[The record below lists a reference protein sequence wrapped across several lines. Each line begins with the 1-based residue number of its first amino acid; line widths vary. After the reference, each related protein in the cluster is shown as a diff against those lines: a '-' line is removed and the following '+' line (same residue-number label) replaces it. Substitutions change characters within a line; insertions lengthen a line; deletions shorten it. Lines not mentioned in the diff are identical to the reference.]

1 MVGKQTQL
9 GLIIKNARIDC
20 GLTQEELAARTGIT
34 CRYMIAIENEG
45 KIPKYETLYKIIHRL
60 NISADLIFYP
70 STPRKNPEK
79 EQLLH
84 LLEVCS
90 DHDIHV
96 LLCTAKGM
104 LEHK

>member
-20 GLTQEELAARTGIT
+20 GLTQEELAARAGIT

-45 KIPKYETLYKIIHRL
+45 KIPKYGTLHKIIHGL

-70 STPRKNPEK
+70 NALRENNEK

-84 LLEVCS
+84 LINICS
-90 DHDIHV
+90 EQDIHV
-96 LLCTAKGM
+96 LLCAAKAM
-104 LEHK
+104 LERK